1 MIVNFKL
8 LIAMLVLTTLPAQYD
23 ARNAGYE
30 SKLKDQGNTNLCWA
44 YSAMNASEASI
55 LKDGLADNVS
65 LNPTSIAYHR
75 YNREEDLLGNFKG
88 EQSDADF
95 LQAFGNVGIVA
106 SLLSEWYGPVE
117 ENISYKANP
126 LYNSKFKLTDT
137 LEISNSSY
145 TKEEKINAIK
155 QAILDYGAVT
165 FSYYNARETYYYNPK
180 NETSTNGV
188 AHACT
193 LIGWD
198 DNIASSSFFPG
209 GASQNGGWLVKNS
222 YSSLPYF
229 YLSYD
234 SDSSQAYAFKY
245 KKSDDF
251 DYNYFYDNS
260 LDDSISSLYAVRNAA
275 NIFEVKKSNQI
286 LKAVNIGL
294 SGFNTNCKIKIY
306 TNISDTSNP
315 TNGTLVYEKE
325 QILDL
330 PGYRTIY
337 IDEPVKLT
345 LGTYYSVIVEV
356 NGNSFIRIGQNVSP
370 LSFRYSSYWNKVS
383 NYTPRIKAF
392 TCEDNNQE
400 KESLDNATIEVNDY
414 IYTGKEIK
422 PEIIVKLNDKQITDY
437 EVTYANNINAGTAK
451 GMITSSHYEG
461 KKEFT
466 FNISHKSI
474 DSDDIN
480 YSLNNNEFI
489 YDKTAK
495 EPIVELSYNSLKLIE
510 NNDYSISYHD
520 NINAGSAY
528 VLIKGINN
536 FSGERKIYY
545 QINKAILENVITS
558 INVSKDITY
567 LKEITLND
575 NYAWVNGN
583 LKVDNLNKAKIR
595 YIAEDKDNYVQTEF
609 DVILIHEKNTE
620 IDDDSPLTPEHKNKN
635 KNMIK
640 IVIGISFG
648 AAILI
653 IGFLS
658 YLKYK
663 KKKGLK

>member
-8 LIAMLVLTTLPAQYD
+8 LMAMFVLTTLPTQYD

-55 LKDGLADNVS
+55 LKDGLADSVS

-95 LQAFGNVGIVA
+95 LKAFGNVGIVTT
-106 SLLSEWYGPVE
+106 LLSEWYGPVE

-126 LYNSKFKLTDT
+126 FYNSKFKLTDT

-180 NETSTNGV
+180 NETNTNGV

-234 SDSSQAYAFKY
+234 SDSSQVYAFKY
-245 KKSDDF
+245 KKSDAF

-260 LDDSISSLYAVRNAA
+260 LDDSISSLYAVKNAA
-275 NIFEVKKSNQI
+275 NIFEVKKSNQV

-325 QILDL
+325 QILDF

-356 NGNSFIRIGQNVSP
+356 NGNSFIRIGQNISP
-370 LSFRYSSYWNKVS
+370 LSFRYSSSYWNKVS
-383 NYTPRIKAF
+383 NYAPRIKAF
-392 TCEDNNQE
+392 TSENNHQE
-400 KESLDNATIEVNDY
+400 KESLDNANIEVNDY

-451 GMITSSHYEG
+451 GIITSSLYEG
-461 KKEFT
+461 QKEFT
-466 FNISHKSI
+466 FNINHKSI

-480 YSLNNNEFI
+480 YSLDNNEFI

-495 EPIVELSYNSLKLIE
+495 EPIVELSYNSLKLTKT
-510 NNDYSISYHD
+510 NDYSISYHD
-520 NINAGSAY
+520 NINSGEAY
-528 VLIKGINN
+528 VLIKGKNN
-536 FSGERKIYY
+536 FTGERKIYY
-545 QINKAILENVITS
+545 QINKATLENVITS
-558 INVSKDITY
+558 VNVSKDITY
-567 LKEITLND
+567 LKEITLKG
-575 NYAWVNGN
+575 NYAWVNEN

-595 YIAEDKDNYVQTEF
+595 YIGEDKDNYVQTEF
-609 DVILIHEKNTE
+609 DVILIHEKSTE
-620 IDDDSPLTPEHKNKN
+620 IDDDSLPDQEKSNNKFNGILISLTLS
-635 KNMIK
+635 IA
-640 IVIGISFG
+640 V
-648 AAILI
+648 ILI
-653 IGFLS
+653 IVIIC
-658 YLKYK
+658 LKSK
-663 KKKGLK
+663 KHIN

>member
-8 LIAMLVLTTLPAQYD
+8 LMAMFVLTTLPTQYD

-55 LKDGLADNVS
+55 LKDGLADSVS

-95 LQAFGNVGIVA
+95 LKAFGNVGIVA

-145 TKEEKINAIK
+145 TKGEKINAIK

-234 SDSSQAYAFKY
+234 SDSSQVYAFKY
-245 KKSDDF
+245 KKSDAF
-251 DYNYFYDNS
+251 DYNYFYDNP
-260 LDDSISSLYAVRNAA
+260 LDDSISSLYAVKNAA
-275 NIFEVKKSNQI
+275 NIFEVKKSNQV

-325 QILDL
+325 QILDF

-370 LSFRYSSYWNKVS
+370 LSFRYSSSYWNKVS

-437 EVTYANNINAGTAK
+437 EVKYANNINAGTAK

-461 KKEFT
+461 QKEFT
-466 FNISHKSI
+466 FNINHKSI

-480 YSLNNNEFI
+480 YNLNNNEFI

-495 EPIVELSYNSLKLIE
+495 EPIVELSYNSLKLTE
-510 NNDYSISYHD
+510 TNDYSISYHD
-520 NINAGSAY
+520 NVNAGEAY
-528 VLIKGINN
+528 VLIKGTNN
-536 FSGERKIYY
+536 FIGERKIYY
-545 QINKAILENVITS
+545 QINKATLENVITS
-558 INVSKDITY
+558 VNVSKDITY
-567 LKEITLND
+567 LKEITLKD
-575 NYAWVNGN
+575 NYVWVNEN

-595 YIAEDKDNYVQTEF
+595 YIGEDKDNYVQTEF
-609 DVILIHEKNTE
+609 DVILIHEKSTE
-620 IDDDSPLTPEHKNKN
+620 IDDDSLPDQEKNNNKFNGILISLTLS
-635 KNMIK
+635 IA
-640 IVIGISFG
+640 V
-648 AAILI
+648 ILI
-653 IGFLS
+653 IVIIC
-658 YLKYK
+658 LKSKKHINYK
-663 KKKGLK
+663 